1 VKEIQCSRLPKL
13 KDIQDRQNQKLNK
26 AMATYIFR
34 HKVGN
39 IDTWLKGHDDR
50 VKLFSPA
57 SSGFRTFQD
66 ADDPNSI
73 LLMVETDD
81 IEKLGAV
88 INDPKNQQI
97 KEIHTV
103 LEPITMS
110 AEVKV

>member
-1 VKEIQCSRLPKL
+1 
-13 KDIQDRQNQKLNK
+13 
-26 AMATYIFR
+26 MATYIFR
-34 HKVGN
+34 HKVGD
-39 IDTWLKGHDDR
+39 IHTWLKGHEDR
-50 VKLFSPA
+50 VKLFA
-57 SSGFRTFQD
+57 QVSSGFRTFQD

-73 LLMVETDD
+73 LLVVDTDD

-110 AEVKV
+110 SEVEV

>member
-1 VKEIQCSRLPKL
+1 
-13 KDIQDRQNQKLNK
+13 
-26 AMATYIFR
+26 
-34 HKVGN
+34 
-39 IDTWLKGHDDR
+39 
-50 VKLFSPA
+50 
-57 SSGFRTFQD
+57 
-66 ADDPNSI
+66 
-73 LLMVETDD
+73 LLVVETDD